1 MTVLGFTRPNKR
13 LGDSVKEAEGLGFE
27 VMAAP
32 SLDIQPGDASEFQ
45 RLEDNLGKDVPV
57 IFGSATAVEECGK
70 HFGDRLPGLLSG
82 CRVISIGP
90 NTTRYLEREGITV
103 SAVPEDFSSFG
114 LVDMLKDDV
123 CGRKV
128 VIVRSDSG
136 TDILSDG
143 LRDSGAEL
151 VDIAAYKLTDVG
163 LTSALMHIFIA
174 IKRGKL
180 DVMAFT
186 SPMSA
191 RSFFRQMKDYYGR
204 EATMRYLDGIKV
216 AAIGRPTAMALE
228 SLGRPAD
235 IIPERTTF
243 HDMLLAIRDSPQ

>member
-13 LGDSVKEAEGLGFE
+13 LKDSVKEAEDLGFQ

-32 SLDIQPGDASEFQ
+32 SLDIQSGDDAEFD
-45 RLEDNLGKDVPV
+45 RLEANLGKDVPV
-57 IFGSATAVEECGK
+57 IFGSATAVEECRK
-70 HFGDRLPGLLSG
+70 HFGERLPELFGQ

-90 NTTRYLEREGITV
+90 NTTKYLEREGITV

-114 LVDMLKDDV
+114 LVDLLKHEIR
-123 CGRKV
+123 GKKV

-143 LRDSGAEL
+143 LKDAGAEL
-151 VDIAAYKLTDVG
+151 IDIASYKLQDMG
-163 LTSALMHIFIA
+163 MTSALMHMFIA
-174 IKRGKL
+174 IKRGQM

-191 RSFFRQMKDYYGR
+191 KSFFNQIDDYYGKEKAR
-204 EATMRYLDGIKV
+204 EYMDGIKV
-216 AAIGRPTAMALE
+216 AAIGRPTAMTLKAI
-228 SLGRPAD
+228 GRPAD
-235 IIPERTTF
+235 IVPERTTF
-243 HDMLLAIRDSPQ
+243 HDMLLAIKEQC